1 MAGLDPAIQRFG
13 ISGGN
18 FDMTRHWLLTVC
30 LTSALALSACAQTTP
45 ATPEPPSPAVQAAP
59 AAPRTPSYEE
69 TEKMQDA
76 VVVPDGPIV
85 GPKGAVLDRSVALT
99 RIAFGSC
106 LQQALPMPIADAI
119 LAARPQVL
127 LMMGDNVYGDVK
139 DEKMFHLRR
148 AYYIL
153 SQKPEWRKL
162 RAAIPMMQTWDDHDY
177 GDNDAGADFKH
188 KAAAQRL
195 FADFWDLPQS
205 ARARSGEGVYESAIV
220 GPKGQRVQ
228 IVMLDARTWR
238 GALVKTDARNAP
250 GKERY
255 LPNPDPAQT
264 MLGAAQWK
272 WLERELKKPAELRV
286 IVSSLQVVAE
296 GHGWEA
302 WRLLPA
308 EREKLYRLIA
318 KTKAKGVV
326 FLSGDRHTAALYKL
340 PEGIVSYPLYDF
352 TSSSLNLAFLDSK
365 FADLPSP
372 ERLTDAYRPENFGM
386 LNVDWAG
393 RSLTVEIKDKTG
405 QTVQTQSVPFAEI
418 GVK

>member
-1 MAGLDPAIQRFG
+1 MNLTSKLAVLAFGAAGL
-13 ISGGN
+13 
-18 FDMTRHWLLTVC
+18 V
-30 LTSALALSACAQTTP
+30 ACAQTTP
-45 ATPEPPSPAVQAAP
+45 ATPEPPPPAAQSAP
-59 AAPRTPSYEE
+59 ATPRTPSYEE

-76 VVVPDGPIV
+76 VVVPDGPIF
-85 GPKGAVLDRSVALT
+85 GPKGVALDRSVALT

-119 LAARPQVL
+119 LAARPQVF

-153 SQKPEWRKL
+153 SQKPEWQKL

-177 GDNDAGADFKH
+177 GDNDAGGDFKH
-188 KAAAQRL
+188 RAAAQRL
-195 FADFWDLPQS
+195 FADFWDLPKS
-205 ARARSGEGVYESAIV
+205 ARARSGEGVYESVVI

-228 IVMLDARTWR
+228 LIMLDLRSWR

-255 LPNPDPAQT
+255 LPNPDTTQT

-272 WLERELKKPAELRV
+272 WLENELKKPAELRV

-302 WRLLPA
+302 WRLLPH
-308 EREKLYRLIA
+308 ERERLYGLIA

-326 FLSGDRHTAALYKL
+326 FLSGDRHTAAIYRQ
-340 PEGIVSYPLYDF
+340 PAGVVPYPIYDF

-365 FADLPSP
+365 FADLPTP
-372 ERLTDAYRPENFGM
+372 TRLTDAYRPENFGLM
-386 LNVDWAG
+386 SVDWAG
-393 RSLTVEIKDKTG
+393 RSLTVDIKDKTG
-405 QTVQTQSVPFAEI
+405 QTVQTQTVPFAEI